1 MAESLTKGG
10 FTLTPKT
17 GTGNA
22 KVSISCSERT
32 GRVATSPVTFTAKMD
47 GFSVSKSVSVVQ
59 EGKAEFVT
67 LTSAT
72 AVSVPNKGK
81 VISITGI
88 TNSSKLVI
96 DTTDFGMAEVY
107 STYTANGATAMN
119 NVAIEGDPGASNE
132 FTFTAQVNVKENP
145 NASSRTAT
153 ITITT
158 AGGQKATVLL
168 TQLAS
173 TFTYDLTLAASPTSI
188 QADGGSSTITG
199 KYKTFRNGVLI
210 NTEDVTPTCSIPSGT
225 AFTLSSNKVSA
236 PNRGTTAGELRSV
249 QVSAS
254 YGNASSTITVSQAAN
269 QVESSTTTGGETIY
283 NPVTAGAISNKTIPA
298 SGGSA
303 TATAGDGSQSWTT
316 NKKYRHDTYTS
327 GSVADVLVEDSK
339 IGTDTIKPSVASI
352 SGSAESKG
360 TIKSDITTVKE
371 QAVTWT
377 GNGGKKAT
385 GTMYI
390 YQAANAEDYIKYF
403 DPVINSFTVSDIPA
417 SGGSISKGSVTYE
430 QARSQYFTS
439 GAYTSMAP
447 LTTGGTITYSAAV
460 SASSLGTT
468 VKDRA
473 SVGTLTVTVTMNGK
487 SGSKDVTVY
496 QEKNEIINY
505 GDVQAN
511 LGGFYPE
518 GGNPMTE
525 RSEDYTFG
533 AVPSARCI
541 FFFDIY
547 QTITYTSGATREGS
561 ITRTKDIVTQCD
573 DFSVDID
580 SSADDIIISANENK
594 SESKLG
600 PLVVKITGLGEGG
613 KSLSTTGTVYQ
624 AAGVKTYAELVV
636 DIASDEDIPA
646 AGGSVTPTVA
656 YSQTWGWNGAT
667 TGGGTLTSGGTVTF
681 DNGTTDGTVSAESLG
696 TTLQSRSLIKT
707 VTATVTMN
715 GKSASKTYTIYQA
728 INKVVA
734 IKAHQSDNISSNIHV
749 EYPTEFISA
758 AGGTVDPIAEGQLT
772 VTCSSGSTVTTG
784 SNGDFLTGTA
794 NFTRTFS
801 GTAAGFTVN
810 ETSGVVEA
818 SNRGTTIGDARSVDV
833 TSKLTVTFTNPAS
846 VGGNSVTDIIS
857 CVNTVT
863 QAANS
868 VTYGTVTVLVTP
880 NPVSILA
887 AGAIYNIKPTTSQ
900 TVSFTSGATRAGS
913 IGLSYVAKNTVT
925 GFSNNGETVTVQP
938 NTTTSPR
945 KGFIVTVTA
954 SGEGSK
960 SNSVD
965 VTFNQAAAAAYLN
978 VDPAT
983 ISIAADATSASFNIE
998 SNDSWTIS

>member
-22 KVSISCSERT
+22 QVSISCSERT

-47 GFSVSKSVSVVQ
+47 GFSVSKSVTVVQ

-67 LTSAT
+67 LDVT
-72 AVSVPNKGK
+72 AVSVDKKGE
-81 VISITGI
+81 VVNITG
-88 TNSSKLVI
+88 TSNSSKLSFSCAA
-96 DTTDFGMAEVY
+96 DEVTFN
-107 STYTANGATAMN
+107 SYTANGAAATN
-119 NVAIEGDPGASNE
+119 GVAIAGDPGAS
-132 FTFTAQVNVKENP
+132 AQFAFSIPVTVSVNTT
-145 NASSRTAT
+145 ASSKRYELSV
-153 ITITT
+153 TT
-158 AGGQKATVLL
+158 SGGQKTTVLL

-188 QADGGSSTITG
+188 QAGGGSSTITG

-225 AFTLSSNKVSA
+225 AFTLSGNNVSA

-249 QVSAS
+249 KVSAS
-254 YGNASSTITVSQAAN
+254 YGNASSTITVSQVAN

-303 TATAGDGSQSWTT
+303 TATAGEGSQSWTT
-316 NKKYRHDTYTS
+316 NKKYRHDTYSS
-327 GSVADVLVEDSK
+327 GDIADVLIEDSK

-360 TIKSDITTVKE
+360 TTESGVTTVKE

-377 GNGGKKAT
+377 GSGGKKAT

-390 YQAANAEDYIKYF
+390 YQGANAATSITYGL
-403 DPVINSFTVSDIPA
+403 PVINSFTVADIPA
-417 SGGSISKGSVTYE
+417 SGGTISSGSVSYY
-430 QARSQYFTS
+430 QSRVQNYTS
-439 GAYTSMAP
+439 GAHSSLSA
-447 LTTGGTITYSAAV
+447 LSSGGTITYSTAV

-468 VKDRA
+468 VKSRT
-473 SVGTLTVTVTMNGK
+473 SIGTL
-487 SGSKDVTVY
+487 
-496 QEKNEIINY
+496 
-505 GDVQAN
+505 
-511 LGGFYPE
+511 
-518 GGNPMTE
+518 
-525 RSEDYTFG
+525 
-533 AVPSARCI
+533 
-541 FFFDIY
+541 
-547 QTITYTSGATREGS
+547 
-561 ITRTKDIVTQCD
+561 
-573 DFSVDID
+573 
-580 SSADDIIISANENK
+580 
-594 SESKLG
+594 
-600 PLVVKITGLGEGG
+600 
-613 KSLSTTGTVYQ
+613 
-624 AAGVKTYAELVV
+624 
-636 DIASDEDIPA
+636 
-646 AGGSVTPTVA
+646 
-656 YSQTWGWNGAT
+656 
-667 TGGGTLTSGGTVTF
+667 
-681 DNGTTDGTVSAESLG
+681 
-696 TTLQSRSLIKT
+696 
-707 VTATVTMN
+707 TATVTMN
-715 GKSASKTYTIYQA
+715 GR
-728 INKVVA
+728 
-734 IKAHQSDNISSNIHV
+734 
-749 EYPTEFISA
+749 
-758 AGGTVDPIAEGQLT
+758 
-772 VTCSSGSTVTTG
+772 SGSKEATVY
-784 SNGDFLTGTA
+784 
-794 NFTRTFS
+794 
-801 GTAAGFTVN
+801 
-810 ETSGVVEA
+810 
-818 SNRGTTIGDARSVDV
+818 
-833 TSKLTVTFTNPAS
+833 
-846 VGGNSVTDIIS
+846 
-857 CVNTVT
+857 

-868 VTYGTVTVLVTP
+868 ASYGAVSVSVTP
-880 NPVSILA
+880 NPVSIIA

-978 VDPAT
+978 VNPAT